1 MVVCAYVRAVCVWW
15 CVGVYVG
22 VGVGV
27 MHVYAVCVWWC
38 VGVYVGVGVCVMH
51 VCVRV
56 CLYVCVSPVSVCVC
70 VSVYLCWCQLCA
82 YSHGQVCS
90 RSAQLLLTHSSS
102 LSVCVVPGTCFVKH
116 CMPIVHHQLWPL
128 YMWHVTNRAHLVHMY
143 ITYWVHTYYYTYLTA
158 CVSFSSL
165 RYGVLGVHV

>member
-1 MVVCAYVRAVCVWW
+1 M
-15 CVGVYVG
+15 YVG

-38 VGVYVGVGVCVMH
+38 VGVWVGVWVGVGVSVMHVYAVCVWWCVGVWVGVGVGVGVCVMH

-102 LSVCVVPGTCFVKH
+102 PGVCVVPGTCFVKH
-116 CMPIVHHQLWPL
+116 CMPIVHHQLCPL
-128 YMWHVTNRAHLVHMY
+128 YMWHVTNMAHLVHMY
-143 ITYWVHTYYYTYLTA
+143 ITY
-158 CVSFSSL
+158 
-165 RYGVLGVHV
+165 